1 MKTPIRRSFSGVYPM
16 LYAFFDKTGRLHRS
30 AMRQE
35 VRAML
40 AAKAHGLAILG
51 LASEGNH
58 HEQ

>member
-1 MKTPIRRSFSGVYPM
+1 M

>member
-1 MKTPIRRSFSGVYPM
+1 MKTPIRSGFSGVYPM

-40 AAKAHGLAILG
+40 ATRVHGLAILV
-51 LASEGNH
+51 ASEGDH
-58 HEQ
+58 HE